1 MWFFPLTRFF
11 FLSTVSKNSIRGG
24 PLVYILS
31 STQFQIPQI
40 VGFSCTRKHTKW
52 GICSNNL
59 RSEEYSV
66 FISSSDSSHCRIL
79 MHQKTYR
86 VRNFFDFLQSEES
99 SEFNSVSD
107 SSDCR
112 ISMCQKTYRVGNFF
126 IFLQSEEYPEFK
138 SVSDSS
144 DCRIV
149 NMIKA
154 TKWGSLKNER
164 LASMSYSSR

>member
-1 MWFFPLTRFF
+1 MWFFPLTRF

-86 VRNFFDFLQSEES
+86 VRSFFDFLQSEES

-112 ISMCQKTYRVGNFF
+112 IWN
-126 IFLQSEEYPEFK
+126 I
-138 SVSDSS
+138 
-144 DCRIV
+144 
-149 NMIKA
+149 IKA
-154 TKWGSLKNER
+154 KKWGILKNER
-164 LASMSYSSR
+164 LASRFFSLR